1 MVQRLVFAIAIIL
14 LFNTCDFISPKA
26 TSLQN
31 RNIDIAAIDFT
42 TVDDY
47 PLFLACKDLDD
58 KSLQFDCFG
67 KQIINNLKQLVH
79 LKSNQIPATFS
90 DTVTVDLLV
99 GQDYRI
105 KISRI
110 QSSVAVQKFLPNL
123 DSILTTSVSM
133 LPSVMQP
140 AIKNGIP
147 VKSQFQLPVI
157 LTAVNQ

>member
-31 RNIDIAAIDFT
+31 KIIDISEIDFT

-47 PLFLACKDLDD
+47 PLFFNCKDLENNDIQ
-58 KSLQFDCFG
+58 LQCFG
-67 KQIINNLKQLVH
+67 KEIISKLKQLVK
-79 LKSNQIPATFS
+79 LQNAEVPMNFV
-90 DTVTVDLLV
+90 DTVKVDLLV

-110 QSSVAVQKFLPNL
+110 QSSKSVQKFLPEL
-123 DSILTTSVSM
+123 DSILTASVSM
-133 LPSVMQP
+133 LPSVVQP

-147 VKSQFQLPVI
+147 VRSQFQLPVI
-157 LTAVNQ
+157 LTVANQ

>member
-31 RNIDIAAIDFT
+31 KNIDIAAIDFT

-67 KQIINNLKQLVH
+67 KQIISNLKQLVH